1 MHAGS
6 GCAVAG
12 KDIRKQSL
20 NQATPSATSIMSSH
34 VRNYW
39 TGMSFASRCHYDA
52 QIQFRGI
59 LQEHLLP
66 SRDGGSRTQTSKS
79 TSNEQGSPKETRK
92 DRALAFSLLRFGFLL
107 TSTERDSFR
116 QRQNAGLQRMPT
128 NLEQGL
134 LLMKRPKASKV
145 QRPFLPQPRNHG
157 IVEPI
162 Y

>member
-1 MHAGS
+1 MPKFNF
-6 GCAVAG
+6 VA
-12 KDIRKQSL
+12 
-20 NQATPSATSIMSSH
+20 
-34 VRNYW
+34 
-39 TGMSFASRCHYDA
+39 F
-52 QIQFRGI
+52 F
-59 LQEHLLP
+59 
-66 SRDGGSRTQTSKS
+66 KS
-79 TSNEQGSPKETRK
+79 TFSLLGTGAVEHKLQKAHLTNKDPQKETRK

-134 LLMKRPKASKV
+134 LLMKRPKAWKV